1 MALPALT
8 PQYVLGL
15 AALLVLVVDAFTPTS
30 RKNGLLAGLT
40 ALAGVTSAGAAAW
53 LYAGGAGRTT
63 LFDGALAVDAST
75 SFFTAVFG
83 CVAALVAV
91 ASYDYVREEPHQSA
105 YYALVLLATA
115 GMSVMAAANS
125 LVTAFLALELVS
137 LPAYALVAYL
147 KRDAGSAEAGLK
159 YFVVGALSSAILVYG
174 ISLVYAATGVFG
186 FAALADAVAGN
197 AHVTVLGAGVVMLIG
212 GFAFKTASVPFHF
225 WAPEAYEGA
234 PAPVSAFLSSASK
247 AAGFVLAFRVFLLAF
262 PLAAFEALGIPWTLV
277 FAVLAVV
284 TMTLGNVAAA
294 TQTNVKRMLA
304 YSSIG
309 HAGYALIGLAALSG
323 PTSSDVAVVGASFS
337 HLFVYGFTNTGAF
350 LVVALAERWGVGRTF
365 EDYAGLARSAPVA
378 SAVLAVLLFS
388 LAGLP
393 VGGGFWTKYALFL
406 GAVQSGLWW
415 LAAVGVV
422 NSALSLFYYSRLVK
436 AVWVDAPDETGVARE
451 RPTGIYAA
459 VVVAAVVTVALLV
472 APDVVFSW
480 ADAAAR
486 ALVSA

>member
-1 MALPALT
+1 MALPPLT

-15 AALLVLVVDAFTPTS
+15 AALLVLAVDAIAPTT
-30 RKNGLLAGLT
+30 RKNGLLAGIT
-40 ALAGVTSAGAAAW
+40 TLAGVTSAGVAAW
-53 LYAGGAGRTT
+53 FLASGAGRTT

-75 SFFTAVFG
+75 SFFTVVFG

-91 ASYDYVREEPHQSA
+91 ASYDYVRDEPHRAA
-105 YYALVLLATA
+105 YYALILLATA

-125 LVTAFLALELVS
+125 LVTGFLAIELVS

-159 YFVVGALSSAILVYG
+159 YFLVGALSSAILVYG

-186 FAALADAVAGN
+186 FDALATAVQRTEHA
-197 AHVTVLGAGVVMLIG
+197 TVLGAGVVMLIG

-234 PAPVSAFLSSASK
+234 PAPISAFLSSASK

-262 PLAAFEALGIPWTLV
+262 PLAAFEGLGIPWTLV
-277 FAVLAVV
+277 FVVLAVA

-309 HAGYALIGLAALSG
+309 HAGYVLIGLAALSG
-323 PTSSDVAVVGASFS
+323 PASSDVAVVGASFA

-350 LVVALAERWGVGRTF
+350 LVVALVERWGVGRTF
-365 EDYAGLARSAPVA
+365 DDYAGLGRSAPVA

-436 AVWVDAPDETGVARE
+436 AVWVDDPGETGVARE
-451 RPTGIYAA
+451 RPAGIYAA
-459 VVVAAVVTVALLV
+459 VVAAAVVTVALLV

-480 ADAAAR
+480 ADAAAS